1 MELRKF
7 LGCQTDFVFLN
18 RAYPGTG
25 LTPACSPAFLTL
37 GYLRGNRFKKH
48 FKESAVTRTVTDGT
62 FAVAFRLSG
71 KHFDGIAIW
80 TLGHGST
87 SLLRFLLTR
96 AVGNHQPPPPC
107 WTVEYFFLKSRF
119 KILPVPVLGKL
130 STNSIERGHL

>member
-18 RAYPGTG
+18 RAYPCTG

-37 GYLRGNRFKKH
+37 GYLRVNRFKKH
-48 FKESAVTRTVTDGT
+48 FKESAVTGTVTDGT

-80 TLGHGST
+80 TLDHGST
-87 SLLRFLLTR
+87 SLLLSPYPRSGETSAAGALLDSRIFLP
-96 AVGNHQPPPPC
+96 QIS
-107 WTVEYFFLKSRF
+107 F
-119 KILPVPVLGKL
+119 
-130 STNSIERGHL
+130 